1 MQIQITNKAIF
12 ICYQNPDKYAQNL
25 MRPIIWMLK
34 FLNWWAETSL
44 GLDYI
49 DKNVKTVLKKT
60 QDEAMTESVDA
71 RDEGGL

>member
-1 MQIQITNKAIF
+1 
-12 ICYQNPDKYAQNL
+12 
-25 MRPIIWMLK
+25 MLK
-34 FLNWWAETSL
+34 FLNWWAEASL

-60 QDEAMTESVDA
+60 QNEAMTESVDT